1 VELEVKK
8 WGNSLGFRIPKDLAA
23 QLRVQEGTWL
33 EVLLTDDGLLLKSKR
48 RRSRLNIEDLLE
60 NLGTMEEV
68 DWGEPQG
75 QEVW

>member
-1 VELEVKK
+1 MELEVKK
-8 WGNSLGFRIPKDLAA
+8 WGNSLGFRIPKDLVA
-23 QLRVQEGTWL
+23 QLRVQEGTRL
-33 EVLLTDDGLLLKSKR
+33 EVLLTEEGLLLKSKR

-60 NLGTMEEV
+60 NLGPMEEV

>member
-1 VELEVKK
+1 MELEVKK